1 MSPSKT
7 ASTVVA
13 IVTVFLVIIFAT
25 SESGEER
32 MRTHLVGE
40 VAPPI
45 SGETIDGIFWDL
57 DDAKGRWLLVNF
69 FSTTCIPC
77 IEEHPELLSF
87 AENQPIDTGVRVV
100 SVAFDDDPLSV
111 EAFFEKNGGEWPVL
125 TRDTGPIS
133 VDWGVIAVPESYL
146 VSPAGFVSAKI
157 VGGVKRN
164 EIENLVLRAKRKS
177 K

>member
-13 IVTVFLVIIFAT
+13 IITVFLVIIFAT
-25 SESGEER
+25 SESGQER
-32 MRTHLVGE
+32 VRTHLVGE

-45 SGETIDGIFWDL
+45 SGETIEGIFWDL
-57 DDAKGRWLLVNF
+57 DDVKGRWLLVNF

-100 SVAFDDDPLSV
+100 RYS
-111 EAFFEKNGGEWPVL
+111 
-125 TRDTGPIS
+125 
-133 VDWGVIAVPESYL
+133 
-146 VSPAGFVSAKI
+146 
-157 VGGVKRN
+157 
-164 EIENLVLRAKRKS
+164 IEGAPH
-177 K
+177 